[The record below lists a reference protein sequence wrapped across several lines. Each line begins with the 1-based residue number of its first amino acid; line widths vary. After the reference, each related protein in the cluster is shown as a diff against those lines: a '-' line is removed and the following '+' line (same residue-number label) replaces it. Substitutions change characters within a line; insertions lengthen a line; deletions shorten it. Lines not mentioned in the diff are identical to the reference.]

1 MKNDFS
7 TNKGVEKALEE
18 AMDIYK
24 LSDDELYNVRAL
36 VISAYYA
43 GRDSGIMNMSEAWK
57 KSIEKTFA
65 KETSYDH
72 AA

>member
-36 VISAYYA
+36 VLSAYYA
-43 GRDSGIMNMSEAWK
+43 GRDSGIMNMSEAWQ

-72 AA
+72 AS

>member
-18 AMDIYK
+18 ALDIYK

-43 GRDSGIMNMSEAWK
+43 GRDSGILSMGDKWK
-57 KSIEKTFA
+57 KSIDKTFA
-65 KETSYDH
+65 HLERNLI
-72 AA
+72 